1 MVRLRALE
9 PSDVDRLYIWEN
21 TPEMWRYG
29 FSPAPLSRH
38 QLWEYVTQYDAN
50 PLAQRQLRLMI
61 DAGEETVGTLDLYDL
76 DARNGHTF
84 IGIMIAPQYRRQGYA
99 TKAIAMAA
107 GYCRDNLGLRQIAAT
122 VADDN
127 HASSALFEKCGF
139 RHTATLPQWVARSKN
154 TYTDARIFTL
164 PL

>member
-84 IGIMIAPQYRRQGYA
+84 IGIMIAPQYRRHGYA
-99 TKAIAMAA
+99 SEAIA
-107 GYCRDNLGLRQIAAT
+107 IAAT